1 MGLLRANGK
10 ALFGETNNGLYQA
23 IINYFLSSMTNVLQI
38 ISIILEAVV
47 AVFGIMLAL
56 SKGKSYG
63 WFIAL
68 TFAIYVFYDIA
79 NLIPLNV
86 SIHLLYPIFFVATV
100 SILWAVWRILREAE

>member
-1 MGLLRANGK
+1 
-10 ALFGETNNGLYQA
+10 
-23 IINYFLSSMTNVLQI
+23 MTNVLQI

-47 AVFGIMLAL
+47 AVLGIMLAL

-100 SILWAVWRILREAE
+100 SILWAVWRILQEAE

>member
-1 MGLLRANGK
+1 M
-10 ALFGETNNGLYQA
+10 
-23 IINYFLSSMTNVLQI
+23 NVLQI

-47 AVFGIMLAL
+47 AVLGIMLAL

-68 TFAIYVFYDIA
+68 TFAIYVFYDLA

-86 SIHLLYPIFFVATV
+86 SGDFLYPIFFLATI
-100 SILWAVWRILREAE
+100 SILWAVLRIFIEAE